1 MKWKSLLSAA
11 ILAVCA
17 AQPLPAQETK
27 RPDMVVAV
35 EGLFRTLEPINGNST
50 TANRIFPNIFNSLV
64 SRNFTEDPEGNKL
77 VPALAVA
84 WEQPSPKVWRL
95 KLRQGVKFHNGVEM
109 TSDDV
114 AFSLSA
120 DRIWG
125 AKALVPAG
133 TRYTTGFVR
142 VEAVDKYTVDIET
155 ASPDPNLLYRFITP
169 LGYIVPKAAY
179 LAAGPEA
186 FGQKPIGTGPYRLTA
201 FDPTEKVELTA
212 FDEYWNGRPPAA
224 KVTFKVVPEFS
235 ARLAGMVSGE
245 FDIMVNV
252 PVDQV
257 DSVKKFPKLN
267 YITQPV
273 SSYVMLAYN
282 SLDIPKF
289 GPNPLTDVNLR
300 YAMTSAIDLAKLVKS
315 LWGDATYAPAPFNF
329 PEFGE
334 FYDAKVAPKYGY
346 NIEAAKAFLRKSS
359 YRGEQLVVNVT
370 RGAVPNFDLAVEYM
384 AEQWNALGIK
394 VKLNVVDSWPLA
406 LQHPFGLLNMSMD
419 VAFDSS
425 PTRAIWGFW
434 GPESARATREADRS
448 WTPPAAFIEKGKKY
462 LEAVD
467 FAERKRLFREMVDI
481 WEDEMPALI
490 VWRNIANWV
499 SQDRVKW
506 TPITDVSIFCGPEYL
521 RFAAR

>member
-1 MKWKSLLSAA
+1 MCS
-11 ILAVCA
+11 
-17 AQPLPAQETK
+17 
-27 RPDMVVAV
+27 
-35 EGLFRTLEPINGNST
+35 
-50 TANRIFPNIFNSLV
+50 
-64 SRNFTEDPEGNKL
+64 
-77 VPALAVA
+77 
-84 WEQPSPKVWRL
+84 
-95 KLRQGVKFHNGVEM
+95 
-109 TSDDV
+109 SD
-114 AFSLSA
+114 L
-120 DRIWG
+120 
-125 AKALVPAG
+125 
-133 TRYTTGFVR
+133 
-142 VEAVDKYTVDIET
+142 
-155 ASPDPNLLYRFITP
+155 
-169 LGYIVPKAAY
+169 
-179 LAAGPEA
+179 
-186 FGQKPIGTGPYRLTA
+186 
-201 FDPTEKVELTA
+201 
-212 FDEYWNGRPPAA
+212 
-224 KVTFKVVPEFS
+224 
-235 ARLAGMVSGE
+235 
-245 FDIMVNV
+245 
-252 PVDQV
+252 
-257 DSVKKFPKLN
+257 